1 MLAVAWPQSI
11 EKNVKV
17 HLIDAF
23 LGTAF
28 VATRS
33 KGALCCA
40 VPTILGIVM
49 VIDMANKR
57 TYPVRQLNWCHEC
70 AGHFWATLWEQTD
83 DVSIRWHMVR
93 FTQWTL

>member
-1 MLAVAWPQSI
+1 MHVLAVAWPQSI

-23 LGTAF
+23 LGPVF

-40 VPTILGIVM
+40 VPIILGIVM
-49 VIDMANKR
+49 VIDMANNPMRCKNFYLV
-57 TYPVRQLNWCHEC
+57 TFLKN
-70 AGHFWATLWEQTD
+70 
-83 DVSIRWHMVR
+83 VS
-93 FTQWTL
+93 